1 MESSEFKTTTSSD
14 IVQHQGMPGWRRSI
28 QSYKTTTGIG
38 AVMILSSIILT
49 LMNFPFA
56 FDVTALAWGSI
67 IIALG
72 QFFRHKENVLSI
84 QLRNEYLRLEHETD
98 LRNYKL
104 TMMQKVLSL
113 LPSSDI
119 TFENIESLL
128 KEESSNIKT
137 KKQIESNP
145 GSAGLEADASLKHRE
160 KH

>member
-1 MESSEFKTTTSSD
+1 MESSEFKTKASSD
-14 IVQHQGMPGWRRSI
+14 TLQQGTLGWKKKL

-38 AVMILSSIILT
+38 TVMILSSIMLT

-84 QLRNEYLRLEHETD
+84 QLRKEYLRLEHETD

-137 KKQIESNP
+137 TKQIESNP

>member
-1 MESSEFKTTTSSD
+1 MESSEFKTATSSD
-14 IVQHQGMPGWRRSI
+14 AVQRGMPGWKRSL

-38 AVMILSSIILT
+38 AVMILSSIMLT

-84 QLRNEYLRLEHETD
+84 QLRKEYLRLEHEAD

-137 KKQIESNP
+137 KKQIENNP
-145 GSAGLEADASLKHRE
+145 GSEGLEVGTSLIHRE